1 MSTTTTFY
9 TRDTW
14 EAAVKDNPLT
24 IETFDTE
31 RPRTLIYND
40 TNTVG
45 VLQLETVRPIG
56 ATGSMVIID
65 ETNSHAFND
74 TPSLYLGLDGNPQ
87 TSLTIHFP
95 KPVLAWG
102 VNYSAPKSV
111 GDSARVTFND
121 ETYDFPAINAEGF
134 IGFVSDTPISSILI
148 QNPNSNFATL
158 VLDNVSFVTGPRIIS
173 PSDGSIVT
181 SGTSVLF
188 SAIPAEVTA
197 PTWTSNI
204 DGVLGS
210 GASLSSNLLS
220 TSIHKIT
227 VTDGS
232 SESTLLLAVLDV
244 AQGVEIQTG
253 PQGPQGPQGATGPQG
268 PQGPQGKTGATGA
281 TGPQGPQGKTGATGP
296 QGPQGKT
303 GATGPQG
310 PQGPQGKTGATG
322 PQGPQGPQGK
332 TGATGATG
340 PQGPAGV
347 IDTETL
353 ETLQNSLTALTQ
365 QAECQRIFS
374 VLEFADALQLV
385 LDPDAKKENDYIA
398 LNQDQVERLG
408 IPVAD
413 AVSCVQSITNLS
425 VQLKQE
431 EPTVDLDITL
441 IDTDNNKVIAILED
455 DTKISEDNI
464 DDRKITIAACIPDG
478 SPLVNQVG
486 SVEVNLNN
494 GQKVKVKVE
503 NSQPYSLFGD
513 TNRGSVGEKD
523 ILKEGVNTI
532 TFRLF
537 SGENLKGTYLG
548 TVTRNFTVIDD

>member
-253 PQGPQGPQGATGPQG
+253 PQGPQGPQG
-268 PQGPQGKTGATGA
+268 KTGAT
-281 TGPQGPQGKTGATGP
+281 
-296 QGPQGKT
+296 
-303 GATGPQG
+303 
-310 PQGPQGKTGATG
+310 
-322 PQGPQGPQGK
+322 GPQGPQGK

-374 VLEFADALQLV
+374 VQKFADALQLV
-385 LDPDAKKENDYIA
+385 LDQDSKEDDYIE
-398 LNQDQVERLG
+398 LNQYRVERLG

-441 IDTDNNKVIAILED
+441 IDTDNNKVITILED
-455 DTKISEDNI
+455 DTKIKEKNI
-464 DDRKITIAACIPDG
+464 KDRKITIAACIPDG

-503 NSQPYSLFGD
+503 NSQPYSLFGEIGRD
-513 TNRGSVGEKD
+513 SVGKED
-523 ILKEGVNTI
+523 ILEEGANTI
-532 TFRLF
+532 TFSLF
-537 SGENLKGTYLG
+537 SGENRGGTSLG
-548 TVTRNFTVIDD
+548 TVTRNFTVID